1 MKRIFLLSI
10 FLMVLLVAC
19 QGEPAEIT
27 GDKIAVDSGT
37 YTSVNA
43 DELNT
48 ILKNKDF
55 VFINVHIPF
64 EGNIAGT
71 DLSIAYDQIT
81 DPFNL
86 AQLPADKSAK
96 IVLYCR
102 SGRMSAIAAEA
113 LVKKGYTN
121 IWDLAGGMV
130 GWEQA
135 GFNLEK

>member
-1 MKRIFLLSI
+1 MAKKIILL
-10 FLMVLLVAC
+10 LLTIIILAGCQSKSVA
-19 QGEPAEIT
+19 GET
-27 GDKIAVDSGT
+27 VTVSGGSYQNIAPV
-37 YTSVNA
+37 
-43 DELNT
+43 ELNT
-48 ILKNKDF
+48 MLKDKDF